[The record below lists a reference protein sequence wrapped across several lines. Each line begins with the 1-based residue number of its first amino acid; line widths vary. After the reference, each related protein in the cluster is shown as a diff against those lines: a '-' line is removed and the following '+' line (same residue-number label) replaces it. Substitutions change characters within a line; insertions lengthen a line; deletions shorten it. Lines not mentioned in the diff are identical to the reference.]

1 MEQNKVELIATFAKL
16 WGMTT
21 VDDFRDKKEIYRELE
36 SYDSEEL
43 TNLLSSWADEFF
55 SGEHDD
61 TCDFFDEKMSS
72 LISSFTSSIIAN
84 KYPVLYGYAGETT
97 KELRGIQEVAQFIVE
112 YGLENDIVIT
122 REGHVFFLS
131 TFGIYINRIVDLE
144 YREELLK
151 VLAPMQQAIDG
162 SGKL

>member
-1 MEQNKVELIATFAKL
+1 MKQNKVELIVTFAKL

-43 TNLLSSWADEFF
+43 TNLLSSWADEFL

-61 TCDFFDEKMSS
+61 TCDFFNEKMSS
-72 LISSFTSSIIAN
+72 LISSFKSSSIAN
-84 KYPVLYGYAGETT
+84 KYPVLYGYADGIE
-97 KELRGIQEVAQFIVE
+97 KELKSVQEVAEFIIE
-112 YGLENDIVIT
+112 YGQKGDVTIT
-122 REGHVFFLS
+122 QERDLFFLN
-131 TFGIYINRIVDLE
+131 TFGPYINRIVDMD

-151 VLAPMQQAIDG
+151 VLVPMQLVLEG
-162 SGKL
+162 NVEE

>member
-1 MEQNKVELIATFAKL
+1 MNQNKVELIVTFAKL

-21 VDDFRDKKEIYRELE
+21 VDDYRGEKELYRELE

-43 TNLLSSWADEFF
+43 TKLLSSWADEFL

-72 LISSFTSSIIAN
+72 LISSFASSSIAN
-84 KYPVLYGYAGETT
+84 KYPVLYGYAGETE
-97 KELRGIQEVAQFIVE
+97 KELKSVQEVAEFIME
-112 YGLENDIVIT
+112 YGQKEDITIT
-122 REGHVFFLS
+122 QECDLFFLN
-131 TFGIYINRIVDLE
+131 TFGIYINRIVDMD

-151 VLAPMQQAIDG
+151 VLVPMQKAVDG
-162 SGKL
+162 SAEM